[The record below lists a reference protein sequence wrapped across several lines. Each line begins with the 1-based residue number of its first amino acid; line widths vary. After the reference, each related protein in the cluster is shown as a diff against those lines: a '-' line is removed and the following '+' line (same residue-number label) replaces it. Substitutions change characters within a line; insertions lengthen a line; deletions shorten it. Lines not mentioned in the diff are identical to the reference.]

1 MRYMPLY
8 DREWVLKHID
18 ASCFRAGVL
27 NVDFVNLTLIHNEPD
42 FYNLH
47 NFSTSYNKF
56 LVFKDGE
63 TNELFKLD
71 FRFKWE
77 GVVQELLEL
86 PAVRKQLYSKYF
98 GRFNFNGDR
107 IHEKNLIKDNYVEA
121 KDKLIDEFFSSKD
134 IDTGLLSPSVYAN
147 YRSWVK
153 SLLPTTPTN
162 RSSPISIADIISG
175 ETKNDDVLNIDILEY
190 KFHTINN
197 EQIYC
202 DNIRKSLQKHS
213 DQIYIKYLLLKEDDN
228 FSGKYKISFHRFTG
242 NKKCNTFDMIDIELH
257 MIGNRSSNISFIKN
271 NMKDIQRI
279 LKLVIEGHS
288 KSKKYANYMKL
299 DSLVLSADNVLIA
312 KFVFKEVL
320 EKLLDGEI
328 KHA

>member
-18 ASCFRAGVL
+18 ASCYHTGVL
-27 NVDFVNLTLIHNEPD
+27 NIDFVNLALIHNEPD

-47 NFSTSYNKF
+47 NFNTSYNKF
-56 LVFKDGE
+56 LVFKDEE

-77 GVVQELLEL
+77 GVVQELLEF
-86 PAVRKQLYSKYF
+86 PVIRKQLYSKYF

-107 IHEKNLIKDNYVEA
+107 IHEKNLIKDNYA
-121 KDKLIDEFFSSKD
+121 KTKDKLIDEFFLSKD
-134 IDTGLLSPSVYAN
+134 IDISLLSASVYAN

-162 RSSPISIADIISG
+162 RSSPMSIADIISR
-175 ETKNDDVLNIDILEY
+175 ETRNDDVLNMDILEY

-202 DNIRKSLQKHS
+202 DNIHNSLQKHS
-213 DQIYIKYLLLKEDDN
+213 DQIYIKYLLLKEDGN

-257 MIGNRSSNISFIKN
+257 MIGDRFLNTIFIKDN
-271 NMKDIQRI
+271 INEIKSI
-279 LKLVIEGHS
+279 LKLMIENNP

-299 DSLVLSADNVLIA
+299 DSLVLSPDNVLIA